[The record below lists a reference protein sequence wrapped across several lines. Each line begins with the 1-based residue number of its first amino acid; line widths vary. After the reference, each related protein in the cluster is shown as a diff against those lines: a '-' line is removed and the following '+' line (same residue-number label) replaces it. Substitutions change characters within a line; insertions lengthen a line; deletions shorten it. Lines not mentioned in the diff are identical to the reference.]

1 MAKPQYR
8 YKETMSLSRLLSGD
22 SNNHRRFAFFQEY
35 ARSREA
41 AAVIGPLLKAWRIA
55 IDFSDPK
62 HCRLQGRKLILTVR
76 DAGQENRLRQL
87 TTRMKKALDQ
97 KGIEVDVIDIHLVPV
112 PFSLPNLPPA
122 PLVERRETLEG
133 AFSVARCA
141 DRVDDP
147 ALKATLRKLEEILTP
162 KTGYDEA
169 LRAQI
174 ERETQRRSEQIAN
187 VRRLRSEQSSLEHL
201 RFLCPSAEDAAKNP
215 DFAPIRA
222 RMLAKIHIL
231 RTREAEL
238 EKLLVK
244 LQERFGALLQAQVR
258 LAEGE
263 APADVARELYASQ
276 TVTETDRLYEA
287 VLADQT
293 PEGR

>member
-8 YKETMSLSRLLSGD
+8 YKETMSLSRLLSGE
-22 SNNHRRFAFFQEY
+22 SNDHRRFSFFQEY

-55 IDFSDPK
+55 NENPVLSIKSEGK
-62 HCRLQGRKLILTVR
+62 KLILTVR

-112 PFSLPNLPPA
+112 PFALPKLPPA

-147 ALKATLRKLEEILTP
+147 ALKATLKRLEEILTP

-174 ERETQRRSEQIAN
+174 ERETQRRSEQIEN
-187 VRRLRSEQSSLEHL
+187 VRRLQSEQSALEHL
-201 RFLCPSAEDAAKNP
+201 TFLCPSAEDAAKNP

-238 EKLLVK
+238 ENLLAK
-244 LQERFGALLQAQVR
+244 LQERFGTLLKAQVR
-258 LAEGE
+258 LAQGE
-263 APADVARELYASQ
+263 APSDVAMDLYATQS
-276 TVTETDRLYEA
+276 VTETDRLYEA
-287 VLADQT
+287 VLADPT

>member
-8 YKETMSLSRLLSGD
+8 YKETMSLSRLLSGE
-22 SNNHRRFAFFQEY
+22 SNDHRRFSFFQEY

-62 HCRLQGRKLILTVR
+62 HCRLQGKKLILTVR

-97 KGIEVDVIDIHLVPV
+97 KGIEV
-112 PFSLPNLPPA
+112 FALPKLPPA

-147 ALKATLRKLEEILTP
+147 ALKATLKRLEEILTP

-174 ERETQRRSEQIAN
+174 ERETQRRSEQIEN
-187 VRRLRSEQSSLEHL
+187 VRRLQSEQSALEHL
-201 RFLCPSAEDAAKNP
+201 TFLCPSAEDAAKNP

-238 EKLLVK
+238 ENLLAK
-244 LQERFGALLQAQVR
+244 LQERFGTLLKAQVR
-258 LAEGE
+258 LAQGE
-263 APADVARELYASQ
+263 APSDVARDLYATQS
-276 TVTETDRLYEA
+276 VTETDRLYEA

>member
-8 YKETMSLSRLLSGD
+8 YKEPMSLSRLLSGE
-22 SNNHRRFAFFQEY
+22 SNDHRRFYFFQEY

-112 PFSLPNLPPA
+112 PFALPKLPPA

-147 ALKATLRKLEEILTP
+147 ALKATLKRLEEILTP

-174 ERETQRRSEQIAN
+174 ERETDRRSKQIEN
-187 VRRLRSEQSSLEHL
+187 VRRLRSEHSNLEHL
-201 RFLCPSAEDAAKNP
+201 TFLCPSAEDAAKNP

-231 RTREAEL
+231 RAREAEL
-238 EKLLVK
+238 DSLLAK
-244 LQERFGALLQAQVR
+244 LQERFGALLKAQVR
-258 LAEGE
+258 LAQGE
-263 APADVARELYASQ
+263 APAEVARALYATQ
-276 TVTETDRLYEA
+276 AVTETDRLYEA

>member
-8 YKETMSLSRLLSGD
+8 YKETMSLSRLLSGE
-22 SNNHRRFAFFQEY
+22 SNDHRRFSFFQEY

-62 HCRLQGRKLILTVR
+62 HCRLQGKKLILTVR

-112 PFSLPNLPPA
+112 PFALPKLPPA

-147 ALKATLRKLEEILTP
+147 ALKATLKRLEDVSFIKCDLEACGVDQFKGKASEPHHVVHGGRLVAVADGLVRSYKGASGGYELARCPGEITLREVIESVEGPYRISRCQGDEYCCDHTNCRFHRIYEEVSQLVRDKL
-162 KTGYDEA
+162 DEYTFA
-169 LRAQI
+169 AICQ
-174 ERETQRRSEQIAN
+174 QDGGAVCDHN
-187 VRRLRSEQSSLEHL
+187 
-201 RFLCPSAEDAAKNP
+201 CPDCGKQ
-215 DFAPIRA
+215 
-222 RMLAKIHIL
+222 H
-231 RTREAEL
+231 T
-238 EKLLVK
+238 
-244 LQERFGALLQAQVR
+244 
-258 LAEGE
+258 
-263 APADVARELYASQ
+263 
-276 TVTETDRLYEA
+276 
-287 VLADQT
+287 
-293 PEGR
+293 